1 MAADPNIRSENAK
14 EAKLGLSHAS
24 QGSIGNL
31 EVKGTKDASVKLS
44 PFMMFQ
50 RQFLD
55 ELSSPTFGGD
65 IYSVH
70 QYSKTAGAKELE
82 RTGAIDILR
91 KKGFLHRVYQ
101 ALKEHARLLREQDK
115 VHHESAE
122 MGKSIKRLRDAQK
135 TLQDIQKT
143 IGELDKRLENVL
155 TWPFRQRYF
164 DTAVRELEIVEAK
177 LSGLERTQ
185 ASQIHPALRQKH
197 DRAAATSKYEVSKFK
212 SLLPRFD
219 YELDSLKKKAPQQWL
234 LATLDSELQRRFK
247 RATKQVTSTTRY
259 RIISAVLK
267 SGGLQPIS
275 PLTVKDNLAEETQRK
290 TTSARN
296 SPAT

>member
-1 MAADPNIRSENAK
+1 MHLRAASGTS
-14 EAKLGLSHAS
+14 KLRAL
-24 QGSIGNL
+24 
-31 EVKGTKDASVKLS
+31 KDASVKFS

-135 TLQDIQKT
+135 TLQDIKKT
-143 IGELDKRLENVL
+143 IADLDNPLEHL
-155 TWPFRQRYF
+155 LAWPFRQR
-164 DTAVRELEIVEAK
+164 
-177 LSGLERTQ
+177 
-185 ASQIHPALRQKH
+185 
-197 DRAAATSKYEVSKFK
+197 
-212 SLLPRFD
+212 
-219 YELDSLKKKAPQQWL
+219 
-234 LATLDSELQRRFK
+234 
-247 RATKQVTSTTRY
+247 
-259 RIISAVLK
+259 
-267 SGGLQPIS
+267 
-275 PLTVKDNLAEETQRK
+275 
-290 TTSARN
+290 
-296 SPAT
+296 